1 MDHERQ
7 AEGAAHAGGGRA
19 REAVVARVLTAM
31 PEWGHAIAQL
41 NALIAARMGVTAS
54 DLDAL
59 DALAR
64 HGPDTAAS
72 LAKRVDLTSGSI
84 SRMVDRLVAAGCV
97 RRVPDATDRRRV
109 LLETTEEGLA
119 RVRSY
124 WAGLGTCTLTDLR
137 AFTTDEL
144 EVIQRFLDKARDST
158 VSELDRLR
166 APHGSGSERDR
177 SPAAG

>member
-1 MDHERQ
+1 ML
-7 AEGAAHAGGGRA
+7 A
-19 REAVVARVLTAM
+19 AM
-31 PEWGHAIAQL
+31 PDWGHAIAQL
-41 NALIAARMGVTAS
+41 NALIAAKMGVAAT

-84 SRMVDRLVAAGCV
+84 SRMIDRLVNVGCV
-97 RRVPDATDRRRV
+97 RRIPDENDRRRV

-124 WAGLGTCTLTDLR
+124 WAGLATCTRSDLET
-137 AFTTDEL
+137 FTTAEL
-144 EVIQRFLDKARDST
+144 DIIQRFIDQARDST
-158 VSELDRLR
+158 ISELDHLR
-166 APHGSGSERDR
+166 TRPIADL
-177 SPAAG
+177 